1 MNTERADS
9 RKNER
14 RKRPRKDWA
23 IKQDRG
29 AAVLE
34 WKVDRRHAEG
44 QDADDPLARTYNFLQ
59 KLTVPGMELEDN
71 SPMGRAGRNPYD
83 NARAFK
89 NKKPVARK

>member
-1 MNTERADS
+1 VNTERADS

-14 RKRPRKDWA
+14 RKKPRKDWA

-29 AAVLE
+29 AVLE

-44 QDADDPLARTYNFLQ
+44 QETEDPLARTYNFLQ
-59 KLTVPGMELEDN
+59 KLTVPGMDLEDN
-71 SPMGRAGRNPYD
+71 TPMGRSGRDPYD
-83 NARAFK
+83 NARAFR